1 MSGIGDDRRAAAA
14 TARTGG
20 GLAIEALVR
29 HGVERVFCVPG
40 ESYLP
45 VLDALYDE
53 RARIPLISCRH
64 ESGAAMMAAATG
76 HLRGTPGVCFVTRGP
91 GATNASIAVHIARQ
105 ASLPM
110 VLGVG
115 QVARHKLGR
124 EAFQEVDYEAFF
136 APLAKHVEQVEAA
149 ADVPAAFAR
158 ALAIA
163 VSDRAGP
170 VVLAL
175 PEDVLSETATVAPS
189 APASAATKGLAEVEM
204 GRIET
209 ALRMAERPLL
219 ILGGTYWDDAAVAL
233 IRSYAERNALPVV
246 TAFRR
251 MDVFDC
257 ASECY
262 AGYLGVSAHEA
273 IWQFADAADCVIV
286 VGARLDEP
294 TTRGYKLFR
303 SGTRTLIH
311 IHPDAE
317 VLGKNYPV
325 SEGLCADVGAAA
337 RALSAAGA
345 IVDPPWRGWRDQL
358 RRAYVES
365 CGAPATT
372 HALDLSVVMQVFN
385 VSVGD
390 DAIVTLD
397 AGNFTRWPMRY
408 RGYRRPGRLLG
419 PINGAMGYGVPAAI
433 AASLNDPERTV
444 CGFVGDGGMLMTGM
458 ELATAAKYGATPI
471 VLVFNNSKYGTIET
485 HQERHYPG
493 RPLGVDLLN
502 PDFVAFARAFDLF
515 AERVERTEQFEP
527 AFRAALDCGR
537 AAVIELVMPT

>member
-40 ESYLP
+40 ESFLP

-124 EAFQEVDYEAFF
+124 EAFQEVDYEGGFLRRWRSTSSRSKPPRTSPLRSLARWQLRLVI
-136 APLAKHVEQVEAA
+136 AP
-149 ADVPAAFAR
+149 
-158 ALAIA
+158 
-163 VSDRAGP
+163 GP

-189 APASAATKGLAEVEM
+189 APASAATKGLAEMEM

-209 ALRMAERPLL
+209 ALRTAKRPLL
-219 ILGGTYWDDAAVAL
+219 ILGGTHWDDAAVAL

-262 AGYLGVSAHEA
+262 AGYLGRKRPRGDLAVRRRRRLRHCRRCSA
-273 IWQFADAADCVIV
+273 
-286 VGARLDEP
+286 
-294 TTRGYKLFR
+294 
-303 SGTRTLIH
+303 
-311 IHPDAE
+311 
-317 VLGKNYPV
+317 
-325 SEGLCADVGAAA
+325 
-337 RALSAAGA
+337 
-345 IVDPPWRGWRDQL
+345 
-358 RRAYVES
+358 RRADN
-365 CGAPATT
+365 A
-372 HALDLSVVMQVFN
+372 
-385 VSVGD
+385 
-390 DAIVTLD
+390 
-397 AGNFTRWPMRY
+397 
-408 RGYRRPGRLLG
+408 
-419 PINGAMGYGVPAAI
+419 
-433 AASLNDPERTV
+433 
-444 CGFVGDGGMLMTGM
+444 
-458 ELATAAKYGATPI
+458 
-471 VLVFNNSKYGTIET
+471 
-485 HQERHYPG
+485 
-493 RPLGVDLLN
+493 
-502 PDFVAFARAFDLF
+502 
-515 AERVERTEQFEP
+515 
-527 AFRAALDCGR
+527 
-537 AAVIELVMPT
+537 